1 MARYPEAHAEREDEV
16 QPDDGEV
23 ERMQSGREVEGG
35 DGER

>member
-1 MARYPEAHAEREDEV
+1 MARDPETDAEGEDEV